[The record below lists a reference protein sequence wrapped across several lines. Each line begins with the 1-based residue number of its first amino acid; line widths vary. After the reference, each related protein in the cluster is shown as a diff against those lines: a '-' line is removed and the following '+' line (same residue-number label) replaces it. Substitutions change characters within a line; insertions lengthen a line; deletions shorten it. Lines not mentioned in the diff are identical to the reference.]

1 MKKIK
6 LFVFIV
12 AVFNLFFMKTVFA
25 NSTYNYLIFV
35 NNNFDRHPIYLKS
48 YSTGYWV
55 QQASI
60 LKNSSKSIFA
70 SSANCEKNHYGKLIL
85 SLEPHLFYNP
95 LMKTLYGKIS
105 TKVYGGNGKILT
117 TINTEDEIQGSLSVL
132 HEKIIDQLYKKIL
145 TKSQNEIEVNDAIN
159 FYLKHSKETIEGSF
173 CQILK

>member
-48 YSTGYWV
+48 HSTSYWV

-132 HEKIIDQLYKKIL
+132 HEKMIDQLYKKIL

>member
-105 TKVYGGNGKILT
+105 TKVYGVNGKIL
-117 TINTEDEIQGSLSVL
+117 IAISTEDEMQGSLTIL
-132 HEKIIDQLYKKIL
+132 HEKLIDQLYKKIL
-145 TKSQNEIEVNDAIN
+145 VKTQNQIEASELIN
-159 FYLKHSKETIEGSF
+159 FYLKQSKDSIEGTF
-173 CQILK
+173 CSILN